1 MRARMIRTVLDL
13 NPKNLL
19 LFEFGKFVK
28 GGANFF
34 AFAVLVV
41 LIATGKMKKSVCMHL
56 FVWMHLSV

>member
-1 MRARMIRTVLDL
+1 MIRTVLDL

-19 LFEFGKFVK
+19 LFQFGKFVK

-41 LIATGKMKKSVCMHL
+41 LIATGKMKKSV
-56 FVWMHLSV
+56 WMHLSV